1 MKIKVYLPSGYKIVS
16 VLVADDVKK
25 IAEKFLRWEYVL
37 WKENKI
43 KT

>member
-16 VLVADDVKK
+16 VTGADDVKK

-37 WKENKI
+37 
-43 KT
+43 